1 MLLKLSQPGLANSV
15 YSLITMI
22 STKDKDDVIGSFFLG
37 QSDFLVVLSSVNILT
52 FSLTNIKDLRTVKTC
67 FS

>member
-22 STKDKDDVIGSFFLG
+22 STEDKDDVIGSFFFLG
-37 QSDFLVVLSSVNILT
+37 QSDFPMI
-52 FSLTNIKDLRTVKTC
+52 FW
-67 FS
+67 